1 MILYGLFINEYTT
14 SYMTKSKYTWT
25 YILINILILKRKKEG
40 AIKKT
45 LTESWLE
52 FFIAFDSTKF
62 TASNE

>member
-1 MILYGLFINEYTT
+1 MILYGLFINVIY
-14 SYMTKSKYTWT
+14 
-25 YILINILILKRKKEG
+25 NILYSKIEIYLDIYINKYFDIKEEKGG